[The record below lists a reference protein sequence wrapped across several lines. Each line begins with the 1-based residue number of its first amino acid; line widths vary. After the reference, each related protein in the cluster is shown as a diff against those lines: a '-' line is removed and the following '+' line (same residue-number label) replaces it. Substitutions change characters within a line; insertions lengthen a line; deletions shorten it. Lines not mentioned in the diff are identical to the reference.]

1 MSFKI
6 LNYEVE
12 IMRTCSGSNKEEKEA
27 LVLAAVIHTGGD
39 KWTAPRTI
47 RELQEDIYGK
57 GIDIPGDLQTL
68 GNYALED
75 VNDYSKEDLLKSD
88 SLLDKG
94 MYLEKTMNTKDFIES
109 IINVYEKIEKED
121 YEIMDEIIRIAL
133 SGNMTA
139 MEIEIFIAILNGRE
153 EKSMLALKERID
165 AEFRGHR
172 ERGRLE
178 GIAEGKI
185 TGLLKGE
192 RAGKIEDAKNMLKKN
207 IDIDL
212 IEEITGLKREQFM

>member
-1 MSFKI
+1 
-6 LNYEVE
+6 
-12 IMRTCSGSNKEEKEA
+12 
-27 LVLAAVIHTGGD
+27 
-39 KWTAPRTI
+39 
-47 RELQEDIYGK
+47 
-57 GIDIPGDLQTL
+57 
-68 GNYALED
+68 
-75 VNDYSKEDLLKSD
+75 
-88 SLLDKG
+88 

-109 IINVYEKIEKED
+109 IINVYEKIEKVD

-178 GIAEGKI
+178 GRLE
-185 TGLLKGE
+185 GE

>member
-1 MSFKI
+1 
-6 LNYEVE
+6 
-12 IMRTCSGSNKEEKEA
+12 MRTCSGSKKEEKEA
-27 LVLAAVIHTGGD
+27 VVLAGVIHTGKD

-94 MYLEKTMNTKDFIES
+94 MYLEKIMNTKDFIES

-139 MEIEIFIAILNGRE
+139 MEIEIFIAILNGR
-153 EKSMLALKERID
+153 
-165 AEFRGHR
+165 
-172 ERGRLE
+172 
-178 GIAEGKI
+178 
-185 TGLLKGE
+185 
-192 RAGKIEDAKNMLKKN
+192 
-207 IDIDL
+207 
-212 IEEITGLKREQFM
+212 